1 MNVLTMLL
9 ETAASD
15 SFVRLFTEMN
25 AWTIAVF
32 ALGIIFCAI
41 EMVTAG
47 FGFFGICGTILI
59 VAGIVLRMIFGGD
72 WLMLLYMVIIALVL
86 FILMFWVFS
95 RLITKSRLNKTAL
108 FHVDS
113 AVPTGVTE
121 GTKDYTYLIGEVG
134 VSETALHPIGR
145 VKFNSGVVDVVA
157 RDGYIPQG
165 AQVVV
170 THVEGQRVVVIENNI
185 VENKEDK

>member
-1 MNVLTMLL
+1 MNVINMLL
-9 ETAASD
+9 DATASD

-32 ALGIIFCAI
+32 VLGIIFCAI
-41 EMVTAG
+41 EMIVPG
-47 FGFFGICGTILI
+47 FGFFGISGTILV

-72 WLMLLYMVIIALVL
+72 LLMLLYMLLIAMAL

-95 RLITKSRLNKTAL
+95 RLITKSRLSKTAL

-121 GTKDYTYLIGEVG
+121 GTRDFSFLLGEVG
-134 VSETALHPIGR
+134 EAETVLHPIGR
-145 VKFNSGVVDVVA
+145 ACFNGGTFDVVA
-157 RDGYIPQG
+157 RDGYIAKG
-165 AQVVV
+165 AKVLV
-170 THVEGQRVVVIENNI
+170 TYVEGQRVVVIEH
-185 VENKEDK
+185 KEDN

>member
-1 MNVLTMLL
+1 MNIFTTLL
-9 ETAASD
+9 ATAGD

-41 EMVTAG
+41 EMFVPG
-47 FGFFGICGTILI
+47 FGFFGISGTVLI
-59 VAGIVLRMIFGGD
+59 VAGIVMRMIFGGD
-72 WLMLLYMVIIALVL
+72 WLMLLYMVLIALAL

-95 RLITKSRLNKTAL
+95 RIITKSRLAKTPL

-121 GTKDYTYLIGEVG
+121 GTRDYSFLVGEVG
-134 VSETALHPIGR
+134 VTETILHPIGR
-145 VKFNSGVVDVVA
+145 VSFNSGTVDVVA
-157 RDGYIPQG
+157 NDGYIQKG
-165 AQVVV
+165 AKVRVI
-170 THVEGQRVVVIENNI
+170 HVEGQRIVVIEN
-185 VENKEDK
+185 KED

>member
-1 MNVLTMLL
+1 MNVFTMLL
-9 ETAASD
+9 EATTAGD

-41 EMVTAG
+41 EMIVPG
-47 FGFFGICGTILI
+47 FGFFGISGTVL
-59 VAGIVLRMIFGGD
+59 VVLGIVLRMIFGGD
-72 WLMLLYMVIIALVL
+72 WLMLLYMVLIALAL

-95 RLITKSRLNKTAL
+95 RLVTKSRLAKTAL

-121 GTKDYTYLIGEVG
+121 GTRDFSYLLGEVG
-134 VSETALHPIGR
+134 EAATDLHPIGR
-145 VKFNSGVVDVVA
+145 VSFNGATVDVVA
-157 RDGYIPQG
+157 RDGYIPKG
-165 AQVVV
+165 AKV
-170 THVEGQRVVVIENNI
+170 TVTYVEGQRVVVIEN
-185 VENKEDK
+185 KED

>member
-1 MNVLTMLL
+1 MNILTMLL
-9 ETAASD
+9 TTASD

-41 EMVTAG
+41 EMFVPG
-47 FGFFGICGTILI
+47 FGFFGISGTILI

-72 WLMLLYMVIIALVL
+72 WLMLLYMVLIALAL
-86 FILMFWVFS
+86 FILMFWLFS
-95 RLITKSRLNKTAL
+95 RLVTKSRLAKTAL

-121 GTKDYTYLIGEVG
+121 GTRDFTNLVGKVG
-134 VSETALHPIGR
+134 VAETLLHPIGR
-145 VKFNSGVVDVVA
+145 AVFNGEVVDVVA
-157 RDGYIPQG
+157 REGYIAQG
-165 AQVVV
+165 ATVLVSN
-170 THVEGQRVVVIENNI
+170 VEGQRVVV
-185 VENKEDK
+185 VESTLEEKK